1 MFKLSST
8 AWSTRMHDMWQHFRP
23 DAVATHD
30 GHARKGEIHLHL
42 QLLHTLSNRL
52 LLRTQTMPLSPDDQV
67 TYLRSLPSIRDGCH
81 RVLAIGKQG
90 KLPNFTVV
98 ESKVPALADYVIN
111 VIRQSYPTPNEANV
125 PFHSR
130 WRHFETGNPQRVQKM
145 TSTWS
150 CDRLEKARRLL
161 DLALVSVLLDAG
173 AGPTWKFKEPGT
185 EDFYSRSE
193 GLGIASFHM
202 FLDGNFSADPDK
214 DPHRVDVTA
223 LANLADDAISNAFQ
237 VTEANPLVGCAGRTD
252 LLKRLGKSISKY
264 PEFFTGADGSIRPGN
279 MVDYLTK
286 HQNAS
291 GEVSITDLWKVVL
304 YGLQDI
310 WPASRTQIDGQNMGD
325 VWELSY
331 LPEHEKAGKFVSFHK
346 LSQWLTYSLMEPLQD
361 AGFKITDLKLMTG
374 LPEYR
379 NGGLLVDFGVLVPKS
394 ANILTDEFDPS
405 TEVIIEW
412 RALTVAILDELH
424 KVILERL
431 NFTADFFP
439 LVKMLEGGSWKA
451 GRVIAKEKRTD
462 GGPPIKIKSDGTVF

>member
-1 MFKLSST
+1 MAASPEE
-8 AWSTRMHDMWQHFRP
+8 R
-23 DAVATHD
+23 VAY
-30 GHARKGEIHLHL
+30 I
-42 QLLHTLSNRL
+42 
-52 LLRTQTMPLSPDDQV
+52 
-67 TYLRSLPSIRDGCH
+67 RSLPSVRDGCH
-81 RVLAIGKQG
+81 RVLALGRQD
-90 KLPNFTVV
+90 KLPHFSVV
-98 ESKVPALADYVIN
+98 ESRIPSLADYVIS
-111 VIRQSYPTPNEANV
+111 VIRQSYPTPNEAAV

-130 WRHFETGNPQRVQKM
+130 WRHFETGKPQRVQQM
-145 TSTWS
+145 TSTWR
-150 CDRLEKARRLL
+150 CDTLEQARRLL

-173 AGPTWKFKEPGT
+173 AGPTWTFQEPDS
-185 EDFYSRSE
+185 EDVYSRSE

-202 FLDGNFSADPDK
+202 FLGGSFSSQQEK
-214 DPHRVDVTA
+214 DPHRVDAAA
-223 LANLADDAISNAFQ
+223 LANLPDDAIAKAFQ
-237 VTEANPLVGCAGRTD
+237 VSETNPLVGCAGRTD
-252 LLKRLGKSISKY
+252 LLKRLGKSIANY
-264 PEFFTGADGSIRPGN
+264 PEFFKGEDGSIRPGN
-279 MVDYLTK
+279 MVDYLKK

-291 GEVSITDLWKVVL
+291 GEVSITELWKVVL

-310 WPASRTQIDGQNMGD
+310 WPDRRTRIGGQNMGD

-394 ANILTDEFDPS
+394 PNILTDEFEPS
-405 TEVIIEW
+405 SEVTIEW

-451 GRVIAKEKRTD
+451 GRVIAKEKRAD

>member
-1 MFKLSST
+1 MAASPEE
-8 AWSTRMHDMWQHFRP
+8 Q
-23 DAVATHD
+23 VAF
-30 GHARKGEIHLHL
+30 
-42 QLLHTLSNRL
+42 
-52 LLRTQTMPLSPDDQV
+52 
-67 TYLRSLPSIRDGCH
+67 LRSLPSVRDGCH
-81 RVLAIGKQG
+81 RVLALGLQD
-90 KLPNFTVV
+90 KLPHFSVA
-98 ESKVPALADYVIN
+98 KDQIPALADYVLG

-130 WRHFETGNPQRVQKM
+130 WRHFETGKPQRVQQM
-145 TSTWS
+145 TAAWS
-150 CDRLEKARRLL
+150 CDALEKARRLL

-173 AGPTWKFKEPGT
+173 AGPTWTFKEPGS
-185 EDFYSRSE
+185 EDVYSRSE

-202 FLDGNFSADPDK
+202 FLDGSFSAQPDK
-214 DPHRVDVTA
+214 DPHRVDAAA
-223 LANLADDAISNAFQ
+223 LANLPDDAIAKAFQ
-237 VTEANPLVGCAGRTD
+237 VSDSNPLVGCAGRTD
-252 LLKRLGKSISKY
+252 LLKRLGKSIANY
-264 PEFFTGADGSIRPGN
+264 PEFFQGEDGSIRPGN
-279 MVDYLTK
+279 VVDYLKK

-291 GEVSITDLWKVVL
+291 GEVSITQLWKVVL

-310 WPASRTQIDGQNMGD
+310 WPESRTRIGGQNMGD

-331 LPEHEKAGKFVSFHK
+331 LPEHEKAGKLVSFHK

-394 ANILTDEFDPS
+394 PNILTDEFDPS

-451 GRVIAKEKRTD
+451 GRVIAKEKRAD

>member
-1 MFKLSST
+1 MPVT
-8 AWSTRMHDMWQHFRP
+8 P
-23 DAVATHD
+23 
-30 GHARKGEIHLHL
+30 GE
-42 QLLHTLSNRL
+42 R
-52 LLRTQTMPLSPDDQV
+52 V
-67 TYLRSLPSIRDGCH
+67 EYLRSLPSVREGCH
-81 RVLAIGKQG
+81 RVYALAKHDG
-90 KLPNFTVV
+90 LASFTVDAP
-98 ESKVPALADYVIN
+98 KIPALADYVIKI
-111 VIRQSYPTPNEANV
+111 IRETYPTDEASV

-130 WRHFETGNPQRVQKM
+130 WRHFETGSPQRVQQM
-145 TSTWS
+145 TAAWD
-150 CDRLEKARRLL
+150 CNEKEKARRLL

-173 AGPTWKFKEPGT
+173 AGPTWKYKEPST

-202 FLDGNFSADPDK
+202 FLQGNFSSDPTNN
-214 DPHRVDVTA
+214 PHRVDAEA
-223 LANLADDAISNAFQ
+223 LANLADDAIAKAFQ
-237 VTEANPLVGCAGRTD
+237 V
-252 LLKRLGKSISKY
+252 RLGKSIANY
-264 PEFFTGADGSIRPGN
+264 PEYFAGEGESVRPGN
-279 MVDYLTK
+279 MVDFLSK

-310 WPASRTQIDGQNMGD
+310 WPESRTRIGGQNMGD

-346 LSQWLTYSLMEPLQD
+346 LSQWLTYSLMEPLQ
-361 AGFKITDLKLMTG
+361 
-374 LPEYR
+374 YR

-405 TEVIIEW
+405 SEVIVEW
-412 RALTVAILDELH
+412 RALTVAILDEVH

-431 NFTADFFP
+431 NFTADVFP

-451 GRVIAKEKRTD
+451 GRVIAKEKRAD

>member
-1 MFKLSST
+1 MTST
-8 AWSTRMHDMWQHFRP
+8 PEEQ
-23 DAVATHD
+23 VA
-30 GHARKGEIHLHL
+30 
-42 QLLHTLSNRL
+42 
-52 LLRTQTMPLSPDDQV
+52 
-67 TYLRSLPSIRDGCH
+67 YLRSLPSVRDGCH
-81 RVLAIGKQG
+81 RVLALAKQD
-90 KLPNFTVV
+90 KLPHFSVV
-98 ESKVPALADYVIN
+98 ENKIPALADYVIT
-111 VIRQSYPTPNEANV
+111 VIRQSYPPPNEANV

-130 WRHFETGNPQRVQKM
+130 WRHFETGNPHRVDTM
-145 TSTWS
+145 TSTWR
-150 CDRLEKARRLL
+150 CEKLEKARRLL

-173 AGPTWKFKEPGT
+173 AGPTWTYKEPGT
-185 EDFYSRSE
+185 EDVYSRSE

-202 FLDGNFSADPDK
+202 FLQGNFSADE
-214 DPHRVDVTA
+214 DPHRVDAQA
-223 LANLADDAISNAFQ
+223 LADLPDDAIANAFQ
-237 VTEANPLVGCAGRTD
+237 VSDANPLVGCAGRTD

-286 HQNAS
+286 RQNAS
-291 GEVSITDLWKVVL
+291 GEVSITELWKVVL
-304 YGLQDI
+304 YRLQDI
-310 WPASRTQIDGQNMGD
+310 WPESRTRIGGQNMGD

-431 NFTADFFP
+431 GFTAEFFP

-451 GRVIAKEKRTD
+451 GRVIAKEKRAD

>member
-1 MFKLSST
+1 MT
-8 AWSTRMHDMWQHFRP
+8 A
-23 DAVATHD
+23 
-30 GHARKGEIHLHL
+30 
-42 QLLHTLSNRL
+42 
-52 LLRTQTMPLSPDDQV
+52 
-67 TYLRSLPSIRDGCH
+67 
-81 RVLAIGKQG
+81 
-90 KLPNFTVV
+90 
-98 ESKVPALADYVIN
+98 
-111 VIRQSYPTPNEANV
+111 
-125 PFHSR
+125 
-130 WRHFETGNPQRVQKM
+130 
-145 TSTWS
+145 TWS
-150 CDRLEKARRLL
+150 CDKLEKARRLL

-173 AGPTWKFKEPGT
+173 AGPTWKYKEPGT

-202 FLDGNFSADPDK
+202 FLAGNFSSDPEN
-214 DPHRVDVTA
+214 DPHRVDAAA
-223 LANLADDAISNAFQ
+223 LANLADEAISKAFQ
-237 VTEANPLVGCAGRTD
+237 VTEENPLVGCAGRTD
-252 LLKRLGKSISKY
+252 LLKGLGKSIENY
-264 PEFFTGADGSIRPGN
+264 PEFFKGADGSIRPGN

-286 HQNAS
+286 HQNSS

-394 ANILTDEFDPS
+394 ASILTDEFDPS

-451 GRVIAKEKRTD
+451 GRVIAKEKRAD

>member
-1 MFKLSST
+1 MS
-8 AWSTRMHDMWQHFRP
+8 
-23 DAVATHD
+23 V
-30 GHARKGEIHLHL
+30 
-42 QLLHTLSNRL
+42 
-52 LLRTQTMPLSPDDQV
+52 SPQDQV
-67 TYLRSLPSIRDGCH
+67 DYLRSLPSIRDGCH
-81 RVLAIGKQG
+81 RVLRLAKED
-90 KLPNFTVV
+90 KVPHFSVV
-98 ESKVPALADYVIN
+98 ETKIPALADYVIE
-111 VIRQSYPTPNEANV
+111 VIRQSYPTPNEAKV

-130 WRHFETGNPQRVQKM
+130 WRHFETGNPHRVEKM
-145 TSTWS
+145 TSTWD
-150 CDRLEKARRLL
+150 CDQLEKARRLL

-173 AGPTWKFKEPGT
+173 AGSLWQFKEPDT
-185 EDFYSRSE
+185 EDVYSRSE

-202 FLDGNFSADPDK
+202 FLDGNFSDNRTK
-214 DPHRVDVTA
+214 DPHRVDAKA
-223 LANLADDAISNAFQ
+223 LTHLSDDAIIKAFQ
-237 VTEANPLVGCAGRTD
+237 VYGIFIFYQNLIILEQTEGNPLVGCAGRTD
-252 LLKRLGKSISKY
+252 LLKRLGKSITNY
-264 PEFFTGADGSIRPGN
+264 PEFFMGTDGSIRPGN
-279 MVDYLTK
+279 MVDYLMK
-286 HQNAS
+286 HQNTD
-291 GEVSITDLWKVVL
+291 GEISITDLWKVVL
-304 YGLQDI
+304 HGLQDI
-310 WPASRTQIDGQNMGD
+310 WPESRTRIGGQNMGD

-394 ANILTDEFDPS
+394 SNILTDEFDPS

-424 KVILERL
+424 KVILQKL
-431 NFTADFFP
+431 DFSADFFP

>member
-1 MFKLSST
+1 MS
-8 AWSTRMHDMWQHFRP
+8 
-23 DAVATHD
+23 V
-30 GHARKGEIHLHL
+30 
-42 QLLHTLSNRL
+42 
-52 LLRTQTMPLSPDDQV
+52 SPQDQV
-67 TYLRSLPSIRDGCH
+67 AYLRSLPSIRDGCH
-81 RVLAIGKQG
+81 RVLGLAKED
-90 KLPNFTVV
+90 KLPHFSVV
-98 ESKVPALADYVIN
+98 ETKIPALADYVIN
-111 VIRQSYPTPNEANV
+111 VIRQSYPTPNETKV

-130 WRHFETGNPQRVQKM
+130 WRHFETGDPHRVEKM
-145 TSTWS
+145 TSTWD
-150 CDRLEKARRLL
+150 CDQLEKARRLL

-173 AGPTWKFKEPGT
+173 AGSMWQFKEPDT

-202 FLDGNFSADPDK
+202 FLDGNFSDDPTK
-214 DPHRVDVTA
+214 DPHRVDAKA
-223 LANLADDAISNAFQ
+223 LTHLSDDAIIKALQ
-237 VTEANPLVGCAGRTD
+237 VQTEANPLVGCAGRTD
-252 LLKRLGKSISKY
+252 LLKRLGKSIANY
-264 PEFFTGADGSIRPGN
+264 PEFFLGTDGSNRPGN
-279 MVDYLTK
+279 MVDYLMK
-286 HQNAS
+286 HQNID

-304 YGLQDI
+304 HGLQDI
-310 WPASRTQIDGQNMGD
+310 WPESRTRIGGQNMGD

-346 LSQWLTYSLMEPLQD
+346 LSQWLTYSLIEPLQD
-361 AGFKITDLKLMTG
+361 AGFNITDLKLMTG

-394 ANILTDEFDPS
+394 PNILTDEFDPS

-424 KVILERL
+424 KVILQCL
-431 NFTADFFP
+431 DVSADFFP

>member
-1 MFKLSST
+1 MLNANK
-8 AWSTRMHDMWQHFRP
+8 HFHFGEQDVQALQ
-23 DAVATHD
+23 DALKRVCS
-30 GHARKGEIHLHL
+30 HLHSYP
-42 QLLHTLSNRL
+42 LLLTNRL
-52 LLRTQTMPLSPDDQV
+52 LQTMPLSPADQV
-67 TYLRSLPSIRDGCH
+67 AYLRSLPSIRDGCH
-81 RVLAIGKQG
+81 RVLALGKQD
-90 KLPNFTVV
+90 KLPHFSVV
-98 ESKVPALADYVIN
+98 ESKVPALADYIIN

-130 WRHFETGNPQRVQKM
+130 WRHFETGNPQRVEKM
-145 TSTWS
+145 TATWS
-150 CDRLEKARRLL
+150 CDKLEKARRLL

-173 AGPTWKFKEPGT
+173 AGPTWKYKEPGT

-202 FLDGNFSADPDK
+202 FLAGNFSSDPEN
-214 DPHRVDVTA
+214 DPHRVDAAA
-223 LANLADDAISNAFQ
+223 LANLADEAISKAFQ
-237 VTEANPLVGCAGRTD
+237 VTEENPLVGCAGRTD
-252 LLKRLGKSISKY
+252 LLKGLGKSIANY
-264 PEFFTGADGSIRPGN
+264 PEFFKGADGSIRPGN

-286 HQNAS
+286 HQNSS

-394 ANILTDEFDPS
+394 ASILTDEFDPS

-451 GRVIAKEKRTD
+451 GRVIAKEKRAD

>member
-1 MFKLSST
+1 MS
-8 AWSTRMHDMWQHFRP
+8 
-23 DAVATHD
+23 V
-30 GHARKGEIHLHL
+30 
-42 QLLHTLSNRL
+42 
-52 LLRTQTMPLSPDDQV
+52 SPQDQV
-67 TYLRSLPSIRDGCH
+67 AYLRSLPSIRDGCH
-81 RVLAIGKQG
+81 RVLGLAKED
-90 KLPNFTVV
+90 KLPHFSVV
-98 ESKVPALADYVIN
+98 ETKIPALADYVIN
-111 VIRQSYPTPNEANV
+111 VIRQSYPTPNETKV

-130 WRHFETGNPQRVQKM
+130 WRHFETGDPHRVEKM
-145 TSTWS
+145 TSTWD
-150 CDRLEKARRLL
+150 CDQLEKARRLL

-173 AGPTWKFKEPGT
+173 AGSMWQFKEPDT

-202 FLDGNFSADPDK
+202 FLDGNFSDDPTK
-214 DPHRVDVTA
+214 DPHRVDAKA
-223 LANLADDAISNAFQ
+223 LTHLSDDAIIKALQ

-252 LLKRLGKSISKY
+252 LLKRLGKSIANY
-264 PEFFTGADGSIRPGN
+264 PEFFLGTDGSNRPGN
-279 MVDYLTK
+279 MVDYLMK
-286 HQNAS
+286 HQNID

-304 YGLQDI
+304 HGLQDI
-310 WPASRTQIDGQNMGD
+310 WPESRTRIGGQNMGD

-346 LSQWLTYSLMEPLQD
+346 LSQWLTYSLIEPLQD
-361 AGFKITDLKLMTG
+361 AGFNITDLKLMTG

-394 ANILTDEFDPS
+394 PNILTDEFDPS

-424 KVILERL
+424 KVILQCL
-431 NFTADFFP
+431 DVSADFFP

>member
-1 MFKLSST
+1 MS
-8 AWSTRMHDMWQHFRP
+8 
-23 DAVATHD
+23 V
-30 GHARKGEIHLHL
+30 
-42 QLLHTLSNRL
+42 
-52 LLRTQTMPLSPDDQV
+52 SPQDQV
-67 TYLRSLPSIRDGCH
+67 AYLRSLPSIRDGCH
-81 RVLAIGKQG
+81 RVLGLAKED
-90 KLPNFTVV
+90 KLPHFSVV
-98 ESKVPALADYVIN
+98 ETKIPALADYVIN
-111 VIRQSYPTPNEANV
+111 VIRQSYPTPNETKV

-130 WRHFETGNPQRVQKM
+130 WRHFETGDPHRVEKM
-145 TSTWS
+145 TSTWD
-150 CDRLEKARRLL
+150 CNQLEKARRLL

-173 AGPTWKFKEPGT
+173 AGSMWQFKEPDT

-202 FLDGNFSADPDK
+202 FLDGNFSDDPTK
-214 DPHRVDVTA
+214 DPHRVDAKA
-223 LANLADDAISNAFQ
+223 LTHLSDDAIIKALQ

-252 LLKRLGKSISKY
+252 LLKRLGKSIANY
-264 PEFFTGADGSIRPGN
+264 PEFFLGTDGSIRPGN
-279 MVDYLTK
+279 MVDYLMK
-286 HQNAS
+286 HQDTD
-291 GEVSITDLWKVVL
+291 GEISITDLWKVVL
-304 YGLQDI
+304 HGLQDI
-310 WPASRTQIDGQNMGD
+310 WPESRTRIGGQNMGD

-394 ANILTDEFDPS
+394 PNILTDEFDPS

-424 KVILERL
+424 KVILQCL
-431 NFTADFFP
+431 DVSADFFP